1 MIGRPGHTPV
11 LLTQVL
17 AFLRPI
23 PDGLYLDLT
32 VGTGGHAEAILEA
45 CGPSGRLVGLDRD
58 PEVLPLAR
66 ERLARFGPRV
76 RLLHGDYRAL
86 GTLAGAEGL
95 TAWDGVLFDLGL
107 SSVQLDDPGRG
118 FAFSRVGPLDMR
130 MDRAGGGTTAAELLR
145 ALPEQ
150 ELSRILR
157 EYGEEWWARR
167 IARRIIAVRAAAP
180 LTQTDELAGL
190 VAGAIPRRAWPRRIH
205 PATRTFQAL
214 RIAVNRELDG
224 LAEALGVAAAG
235 LRPGGR
241 IVVIAFHS
249 LEDRI
254 VKQALRGNPS
264 LTVLTKKPVPPGPEE
279 VAANPRARSAKL
291 RAARGVEG

>member
-1 MIGRPGHTPV
+1 MTGRPGHTPV
-11 LLTQVL
+11 LLIQVL

-23 PDGLYLDLT
+23 GGGLYLDLT

-76 RLLHGDYRAL
+76 RLLHGDYRDL
-86 GTLAGAEGL
+86 ETLAAAEGL

-130 MDRAGGGTTAAELLR
+130 MNRAGGGATAAELLR

-157 EYGEEWWARR
+157 EYGEERWARR
-167 IARRIIAVRAAAP
+167 IARRIVAMRAAAP
-180 LTQTDELAGL
+180 PTRTDELAEL
-190 VAGAIPRRAWPRRIH
+190 VAAAIPRRAWPRRIH

-224 LAEALGVAAAG
+224 LAEALRVAAGG
-235 LRPGGR
+235 LRSGGR

-254 VKQALRGNPS
+254 VKHALRGNPS
-264 LTVLTKKPVPPGPEE
+264 LTVLTKKPVTPGPEE

-291 RAARGVEG
+291 RAARRGEG

>member
-1 MIGRPGHTPV
+1 MTGRPGHTPV

-23 PDGLYLDLT
+23 PDGLYLDCT

-45 CGPSGRLVGLDRD
+45 SGPTGRLVGLDRD
-58 PEVLPLAR
+58 PEVLPLAW

-76 RLLHGDYRAL
+76 RLLHADYRAL
-86 GTLAGAEGL
+86 GAVAAAERL
-95 TAWDGVLFDLGL
+95 EAWDGVLFDLGL
-107 SSVQLDDPGRG
+107 SSVQLDDPARG
-118 FAFSRVGPLDMR
+118 FAFSRLGPLDMR
-130 MDRAGGGTTAAELLR
+130 MDRAGGGVTAADLLR
-145 ALPEQ
+145 DLPGE
-150 ELSRILR
+150 ELTRILR
-157 EYGEEWWARR
+157 EYGEERWARR
-167 IARRIIAVRAAAP
+167 IARRIVAARAAAP
-180 LTQTDELAGL
+180 LTQTDQLAEL

-214 RIAVNRELDG
+214 RIAVNRELEG
-224 LAEALGVAAAG
+224 LAEALGAGVRG

-241 IVVIAFHS
+241 IVVIAFQS

-254 VKQALRGNPS
+254 VKQVLRGDPGV
-264 LTVLTKKPVPPGPEE
+264 TVLTKKPVTPGPEE

-291 RAARGVEG
+291 RAAGRAGG

>member
-1 MIGRPGHTPV
+1 VTGRPGHTPV

-58 PEVLPLAR
+58 AEVLPLAR

-76 RLLHGDYRAL
+76 RLLHGDYRDL
-86 GTLAGAEGL
+86 GTLAAAEGL

-130 MDRAGGGTTAAELLR
+130 MDRAGGGITAAELLR

-150 ELSRILR
+150 ELFRILR
-157 EYGEEWWARR
+157 EYGEERWARR
-167 IARRIIAVRAAAP
+167 IARRIVAVRAAAP
-180 LTQTDELAGL
+180 LTRTDELAEL

-205 PATRTFQAL
+205 PATRTFQGL

-224 LAEALGVAAAG
+224 LAEALGVAAGG

-254 VKQALRGNPS
+254 VKHALRGNPS
-264 LTVLTKKPVPPGPEE
+264 LAVLTKKPVAPGPEE

-291 RAARGVEG
+291 RAARRVEG

>member
-1 MIGRPGHTPV
+1 MTGRPGHTPV

-23 PDGLYLDLT
+23 PDGLYLDCT

-45 CGPSGRLVGLDRD
+45 SGPTGRLVGLDRD

-76 RLLHGDYRAL
+76 RLLHADYRAL
-86 GTLAGAEGL
+86 GAVAAAERL
-95 TAWDGVLFDLGL
+95 EAWDGLLFDLGL
-107 SSVQLDDPGRG
+107 SSVQLDDPARG
-118 FAFSRVGPLDMR
+118 FAFSRPGPLDMR
-130 MDRAGGGTTAAELLR
+130 MDRAGGGVTAADLLR
-145 ALPEQ
+145 DLPGE
-150 ELSRILR
+150 ELTRILR
-157 EYGEEWWARR
+157 EYGEERWARR
-167 IARRIIAVRAAAP
+167 IARRIVAVRAAAQ
-180 LTQTDELAGL
+180 LTQTDQLAEL

-214 RIAVNRELDG
+214 RIAVNRELEG
-224 LAEALGVAAAG
+224 LAEALGAGVRG

-241 IVVIAFHS
+241 IVVIAFQS

-254 VKQALRGNPS
+254 VKQVLRGDPEV
-264 LTVLTKKPVPPGPEE
+264 TVLTKKPVTPGPEE

-291 RAARGVEG
+291 RAAGRAGG

>member
-1 MIGRPGHTPV
+1 MTGRPGHTPV
-11 LLTQVL
+11 LLAQVL

-45 CGPSGRLVGLDRD
+45 CGPTGRLVGLDRD
-58 PEVLPLAR
+58 PEVLPLVR

-76 RLLHGDYRAL
+76 RLLHADYR
-86 GTLAGAEGL
+86 TLRDVAAAEGIE
-95 TAWDGVLFDLGL
+95 AWEGALFDLGL
-107 SSVQLDDPGRG
+107 SSVQLDDPARG
-118 FAFSRVGPLDMR
+118 FAFSRSGPLDMR
-130 MDRAGGGTTAAELLR
+130 MDRTGGGVTAADLLR
-145 ALPEQ
+145 GLPER
-150 ELSRILR
+150 ELARILR
-157 EYGEEWWARR
+157 EYGEERWAGR
-167 IARRIIAVRAAAP
+167 IARRIVAARAEAP
-180 LTQTDELAGL
+180 LTRTDELAEV

-214 RIAVNRELDG
+214 RIAVNRELEG
-224 LAEALGVAAAG
+224 LAEALGLAVHG

-249 LEDRI
+249 LEDRV
-254 VKQALRGNPS
+254 VKQVLRGDPS
-264 LTVLTKKPVPPGPEE
+264 VAVLTKKPVTPGPEE

-291 RAARGVEG
+291 RAARRAEA